1 MAIIPKLRQRNAA
14 FLLIAAFVL
23 SSCAGAQRTDN
34 ATEFAREGVKFTQTL
49 PAFYDEYFKMAI
61 NADSATLVTARNLP
75 GTTPERLTEELRK
88 SDEDLNRRSAIIR
101 GLKEHAELL
110 REYFIAIL
118 RLTDEDVGSGVGA
131 ATAALV
137 GRIGAVR
144 GQLGARPLGVPVGQV
159 AQPAGNFIVVSL
171 KNRALRQE
179 LEDHGET
186 IDRELAVQEAILNKL
201 GRSMVN
207 DSEAWMTGAFVNPVY
222 EEFRNTGEP
231 LERRWYKKR
240 ARYLTNKSVMDSA
253 GQAEEATKELRKA
266 WRELAG
272 GGPEASTVV
281 RLVGHVEA
289 TIAMINA
296 LKAN

>member
-1 MAIIPKLRQRNAA
+1 MAIISTIRQRNAA

-23 SSCAGAQRTDN
+23 SSCAGVQRVDN
-34 ATEFAREGVKFTQTL
+34 ATEFAKEGVKFTETL
-49 PAFYDEYFKMAI
+49 PAFYDEYFKLAI

-75 GTTPERLTEELRK
+75 GTTPERLQEELKK
-88 SDEDLNRRSAIIR
+88 SDEDLNRTSAIIR

-110 REYFIAIL
+110 REYFVAIQ

-144 GQLGARPLGVPVGQV
+144 GQLGARPFGVPVDRV
-159 AQPAGNFIVVSL
+159 AQPAGNFVVVSL

-186 IDRELAVQEAILNKL
+186 IDQELAVQEAILNKL
-201 GRSMVN
+201 GRNMVSH
-207 DSEAWMTGAFVNPVY
+207 SEAYMAGAYVNPVY
-222 EEFRNTGEP
+222 EQFRATGEP
-231 LERRWYKKR
+231 LGRRWYKKR

-253 GQAEEATKELRKA
+253 EQAEEAMKELRNA

-289 TIAMINA
+289 TIAMISA